1 MFINNEC
8 LFNCDKSMNEIT
20 KRQREFQRFL
30 YEWYAFICTKGK
42 KDILYVK
49 VALLKYADEY
59 SELIDDNFFYFIFL
73 KELKE

>member
-30 YEWYAFICTKGK
+30 FYICFYMNGIRFMYKRK

-49 VALLKYADEY
+49 VALLKYAD
-59 SELIDDNFFYFIFL
+59 
-73 KELKE
+73 